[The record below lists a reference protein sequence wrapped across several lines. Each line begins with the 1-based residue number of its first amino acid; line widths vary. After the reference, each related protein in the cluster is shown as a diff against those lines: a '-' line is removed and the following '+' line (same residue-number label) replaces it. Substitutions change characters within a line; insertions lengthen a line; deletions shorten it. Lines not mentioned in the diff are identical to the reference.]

1 MTASPSGIEACGA
14 ARTGLGRL
22 EGIGDL
28 AIVLHSHMPYVEGYG
43 TYPFGEEWLFDAVIR
58 SYLPVMEVARDLTV
72 TVTPVLAD
80 QLEAPGVFERL
91 RQFLIEHRIGAAE
104 RDLEI
109 ADPAFRPAA
118 RAERERYGRALTLLD
133 RTGGDLPGIFRR
145 PKEEGRIALA
155 ASSAT
160 HAILPLLAT
169 RAGIEVQ
176 LETGIASHRR
186 RFGWEGGFWLPECAW
201 RPGLDRHLARA
212 GVDWFVTDQSRHGA
226 GDACLVP
233 VRTPAGPLAF
243 TLDWKAIAWLW
254 AMDGYPS
261 WPGYRDFHR
270 LSMNGLHIF
279 RIDGGPYE
287 AGAAR
292 EKARKQADAFLTAA
306 ARRLRAHRERT
317 GERGL
322 MTFAFDCELLGH
334 WWAEG
339 PIWLRRVLEGAAGA
353 GIRLVTLDQA
363 ALERS
368 PKRRAPL
375 SVRRAELPASTWGEE
390 KDFRTWDAPAVSD
403 LVWGARRLE
412 LRVLRAVARGLE
424 PDAARRAVREL
435 LMVQSSDWAFLDSR
449 RQAGDYPFDRTL
461 QHAGS
466 AFEAIESPAGAQIDA
481 RVRSL
486 APDLSLAPMSVP

>member
-1 MTASPSGIEACGA
+1 MTPSPPGTEASGTAGTAADRPEGA
-14 ARTGLGRL
+14 
-22 EGIGDL
+22 GDL

-58 SYLPVMEVARDLTV
+58 SYLPVMELVRDLTV

-91 RQFLIEHRIGAAE
+91 RRFLTGHRLGAAE
-104 RDLEI
+104 RDLET
-109 ADPAFRPAA
+109 AGPDHRAAA
-118 RAERERYGRALTLLD
+118 RAERERYARALTLLD

-145 PKEEGRIALA
+145 PKQEGRIALA
-155 ASSAT
+155 TSSAT

-169 RAGIEVQ
+169 RAGIGLQ

-201 RPGLDRHLARA
+201 RPGLDRHLVRA
-212 GVDWFVTDQSRHGA
+212 GVDWFVTDQSRHEDG
-226 GDACLVP
+226 GECLVP
-233 VRTPAGPLAF
+233 VRTPTGPLAF
-243 TLDWKAIAWLW
+243 TLDWEAISWLW

-261 WPGYRDFHR
+261 WPGHRDFHR

-279 RIDGGPYE
+279 RIDGGPYDAE
-287 AGAAR
+287 AAR
-292 EKARKQADAFLTAA
+292 VKAREQADAFLAATAD
-306 ARRLRAHRERT
+306 RLNAHRERT

-339 PIWLRRVLEGAAGA
+339 PDWLERVLEGAAGA
-353 GIRLVTLDQA
+353 GIRLVTLDRA
-363 ALERS
+363 AAERS
-368 PKRRAPL
+368 RESMDPL
-375 SVRRAELPASTWGEE
+375 PVRRAELPASTWGAE
-390 KDFRTWDAPAVSD
+390 KDFRTWDAPVVSD
-403 LVWGARRLE
+403 LARGARRLE
-412 LRVLRAVARGLE
+412 LRVLEAVARGLG
-424 PDAARRAVREL
+424 PDAAERAVREL

-449 RQAGDYPFDRTL
+449 RQAGDYPFERTL

-466 AFEAIESPAGAQIDA
+466 AFEAIESPAGVQIDS

-486 APDLSLAPMSVP
+486 APDLSLAPISVP